1 MKVANIKLCVIN
13 SYLFTVNKKQTAYRF
28 KAFILLHCCPK
39 TLGRVLI
46 KKYFVDLTLI
56 LVAVIWALNFSIV
69 KVALREFDPYSFN
82 ALRYVLA
89 AMLLYAAARIKGFTL
104 DVEKKHFWKL
114 VGIGLIGNLLYQLF
128 FIIGIDNTYSANA
141 AVMLGTIPVWVAL
154 LSQFFTDEK
163 LTPFKAVGVLLAFI
177 GVSLIITGGQNAISF
192 SSKYFIGDVITLLAA
207 ITWGV
212 YTILS
217 RKYLKFY
224 NTTQYSAFM
233 ALIGFVALFLV
244 GLPNLIQLDWAGIS
258 ALGYGGLLYS
268 GLFSIGLAYLI
279 WNNGISKIGAVR
291 TAAYQNLVPVLGLLF
306 GILILDEPLTLIQ
319 YIGSLFVIAGIVLA
333 RIKGRKG

>member
-1 MKVANIKLCVIN
+1 M
-13 SYLFTVNKKQTAYRF
+13 
-28 KAFILLHCCPK
+28 
-39 TLGRVLI
+39 I

-89 AMLLYAAARIKGFTL
+89 ALLLYVAARMKGFTL
-104 DVEKKHFWKL
+104 EFKREHLWKL

-128 FIIGIDNTYSANA
+128 FIIGIDKTYSANA
-141 AVMLGTIPVWVAL
+141 AVMLGTIPIWVAL

-163 LTPFKAVGVLLAFI
+163 LTAFKTIGVVLAFT
-177 GVSLIITGGQNAISF
+177 GVSLIITGGQNPISF
-192 SSKYFIGDVITLLAA
+192 SSQYFTGDLITLLAA
-207 ITWGV
+207 VTWGV

-233 ALIGFVALFLV
+233 ALIGFVAFFLV
-244 GLPNLIQLDWAGIS
+244 GIPNLIRLDWSAIS
-258 ALGYGGLLYS
+258 PLGYGGLVYS

-291 TAAYQNLVPVLGLLF
+291 TAAYQNLVPVLGLIF
-306 GILILDEPLTLIQ
+306 GVVILDEPLTLIQ

-333 RIKGRKG
+333 RMKGRKG